1 MDKNQGPLS
10 WLKNLLNADG
20 RSDKKTS
27 KYRLMFLVLCIGAAC
42 MLAGNILFK
51 TNSSVNAVL
60 TSNSKS
66 SNSNDVSALGLN
78 KSSVNHSILD
88 EEKQY
93 EDELKSSIED
103 MLGVT
108 EVRVLVELDSSDQ
121 QILETN
127 KSSQTQ
133 TTEESDKSGGHRT
146 IQSTSTNEQA
156 VINSGN
162 NQRPIVVQTKKP
174 IIRGV
179 LVVAKGAENIEVKKS
194 IVDAVTRA
202 LDVPSF
208 RVAVEPRK

>member
-1 MDKNQGPLS
+1 
-10 WLKNLLNADG
+10 
-20 RSDKKTS
+20 
-27 KYRLMFLVLCIGAAC
+27 

-93 EDELKSSIED
+93 EDELKASIED

-108 EVRVLVELDSSDQ
+108 EVRVLVDLDSSEQ

-146 IQSTSTNEQA
+146 IQSNSTNEQA

-179 LVVAKGAENIEVKKS
+179 LVIAKGAENIEVKKS
-194 IVDAVTRA
+194 IVEAVTRA